1 MFCMYCD
8 RRFVD
13 VQLKVSQS
21 FVNVRVAA
29 FVTYL
34 CLKCLVNGSY
44 SRKLNDRISFRMF
57 LLLLLF
63 LQHLSKFFSFLA
75 AKEGLLAKD
84 LE

>member
-1 MFCMYCD
+1 MSCMYCD

-21 FVNVRVAA
+21 FVIVRVAA
-29 FVTYL
+29 FVTCL
-34 CLKCLVNGSY
+34 CLERLVIGSY
-44 SRKLNDRISFRMF
+44 NRKLNDRISFRMF
-57 LLLLLF
+57 LFF
-63 LQHLSKFFSFLA
+63 LQHLSNFFSLLA